1 MRGGPLAYPVNW
13 WLVATGLKHGTGSSR
28 ALDKG
33 GHEPAHDPAQARP
46 PARAEAAVAVATI
59 AMLAIGVG
67 LAATVADLS
76 MHAGA

>member
-1 MRGGPLAYPVNW
+1 MGWVR
-13 WLVATGLKHGTGSSR
+13 H
-28 ALDKG
+28 ALSVEADTTPP
-33 GHEPAHDPAQARP
+33 HEPAQAVP
-46 PARAEAAVAVATI
+46 PSRAEAAVAVATI